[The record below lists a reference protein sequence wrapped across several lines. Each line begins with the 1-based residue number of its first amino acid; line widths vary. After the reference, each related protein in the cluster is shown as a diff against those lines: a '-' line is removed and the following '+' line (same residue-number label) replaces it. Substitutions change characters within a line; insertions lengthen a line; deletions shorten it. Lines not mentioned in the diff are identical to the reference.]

1 MRKVWLSYGALAVL
15 AAQVATPAVAQ
26 IIKPNERAQAIKQ
39 HPQLIAQFGGAI
51 TGPIATYVST
61 VGAKVATAA
70 GLKDQCT
77 FTVINSDV
85 VNAFAVPGCYIYITR
100 GLMAIMN
107 SEDELASVLGH
118 EVGHIVGKHSL
129 KRTQASTL
137 STLGAIALGIA
148 TKSEEIMQTA
158 GQLAQVYTL
167 SYSRKQ
173 ENESDDYG
181 VRYLQANGYNLYAAS
196 DMLAALAAQEALD
209 AKVKNRQSRDVPTWA
224 RSHPI
229 TAERVARTANAAQA
243 AKASR
248 DVPPEQVRPY
258 LTALSGMRVGDD
270 PDQGFVDGRRFS
282 HPSMKITFEVPQGF
296 SLNNTTEAVEIEG
309 PNSLKGRFGGGV
321 PLTGTLDA
329 YAIAKVRETLGQTP
343 ATLGIATPGTT
354 NGMPT
359 ITLLARAQTRTGRVD
374 VGVIAYNL
382 NGRAFH
388 FVMIGPADGL
398 SPTFPITQAFR
409 ELSATEIAAL
419 RPRELEIVTVR
430 AGDTVASLSA
440 RMAYPDFKTERFL
453 MINGMRAERPLK
465 PGELLKIVRFSGTS
479 R

>member
-1 MRKVWLSYGALAVL
+1 VPVSG
-15 AAQVATPAVAQ
+15 TP
-26 IIKPNERAQAIKQ
+26 P
-39 HPQLIAQFGGAI
+39 
-51 TGPIATYVST
+51 
-61 VGAKVATAA
+61 
-70 GLKDQCT
+70 
-77 FTVINSDV
+77 
-85 VNAFAVPGCYIYITR
+85 
-100 GLMAIMN
+100 
-107 SEDELASVLGH
+107 
-118 EVGHIVGKHSL
+118 
-129 KRTQASTL
+129 
-137 STLGAIALGIA
+137 
-148 TKSEEIMQTA
+148 
-158 GQLAQVYTL
+158 
-167 SYSRKQ
+167 
-173 ENESDDYG
+173 
-181 VRYLQANGYNLYAAS
+181 
-196 DMLAALAAQEALD
+196 
-209 AKVKNRQSRDVPTWA
+209 
-224 RSHPI
+224 
-229 TAERVARTANAAQA
+229 
-243 AKASR
+243 
-248 DVPPEQVRPY
+248 
-258 LTALSGMRVGDD
+258 
-270 PDQGFVDGRRFS
+270 
-282 HPSMKITFEVPQGF
+282 
-296 SLNNTTEAVEIEG
+296 

-398 SPTFPITQAFR
+398 SPTFPITQTFR

-465 PGELLKIVRFSGTS
+465 PGELLKIVRFSGAS

>member
-1 MRKVWLSYGALAVL
+1 MRKNWVLHGALAAL
-15 AAQVATPAVAQ
+15 AAQVATPAAAQ

-39 HPQLIAQFGGAI
+39 HPQIVAQFGGAI
-51 TGPIATYVST
+51 SGPVATYVSN
-61 VGAKVATAA
+61 VGAKVATTA

-100 GLMAIMN
+100 GLLVIMN

-118 EVGHIVGKHSL
+118 EVGHIVGKHSM

-148 TKSEEIMQTA
+148 TKSDEIMQTA

-173 ENESDDYG
+173 ENESDDFG

-229 TAERVARTANAAQA
+229 TTERVSRTANAARA

-248 DVPPEQVRPY
+248 EVPPELVRPY
-258 LTALSGMRVGDD
+258 LTALSGLRVGDD
-270 PDQGFVDGRRFS
+270 PEQGFVDGRRFS

-296 SLNNTTEAVEIEG
+296 SLNNTPEAVEIAG
-309 PNSLKGRFGGGV
+309 PNNLKGKFGGGSAFS
-321 PLTGTLDA
+321 GGLDA
-329 YAIAKVRETLGQTP
+329 YAIAKAKETLGQTP

-359 ITLLARAQTRTGRVD
+359 VTLLARAQTRSGLVD

-388 FVMIGPADGL
+388 FVMMGPADGL
-398 SPTFPITQAFR
+398 TPTFPITQTFR
-409 ELSATEIAAL
+409 ELSANEIAAL
-419 RPRELEIVTVR
+419 RPREIEIVTVR
-430 AGDTVASLSA
+430 TGDTVASLSA

-453 MINGMRAERPLK
+453 MINGMSAERPLRA
-465 PGELLKIVRFSGTS
+465 GELLKIVRFSPAG

>member
-1 MRKVWLSYGALAVL
+1 MHKVWVSYGALAVL
-15 AAQVATPAVAQ
+15 AAHVATPAAAQ
-26 IIKPNERAQAIKQ
+26 IIKPNERAQAVKQ
-39 HPQLIAQFGGAI
+39 HPQIIAQFGGAI
-51 TGPIATYVST
+51 TGPVATYVSS
-61 VGAKVATAA
+61 VGAKVAATA

-129 KRTQASTL
+129 KRSQASNL
-137 STLGAIALGIA
+137 STAGAILLGIA
-148 TKSEEIMQTA
+148 TKSQEIMQTA
-158 GQLAQVYTL
+158 GQFAQIYTL

-209 AKVKNRQSRDVPTWA
+209 AKIRNRQSRDVPTWA

-229 TAERVARTANAAQA
+229 TAERVARTASAAQA
-243 AKASR
+243 TKASR
-248 DVPPEQVRPY
+248 DVPPELVRPY
-258 LTALSGMRVGDD
+258 LTALAGLRVGDD
-270 PDQGFVDGRRFS
+270 PEQGFVDGRRFS
-282 HPSMKITFEVPQGF
+282 HPTVKITFEVPPGF
-296 SLNNTTEAVEIEG
+296 SLNNTSEAVEIEG
-309 PNSLKGRFGGGV
+309 PNSLKGRFGGGA
-321 PLTGTLDA
+321 PLTGTLNA
-329 YAIAKVRETLGQTP
+329 YVIAKVRETLGQTP
-343 ATLGIATPGTT
+343 ATWGPATPGTT

-359 ITLLARAQTRTGRVD
+359 VTLLARAQTRSGRVD

-382 NGRAFH
+382 NGQAFH
-388 FVMIGPADGL
+388 FVMMGPADGL
-398 SPTFPITQAFR
+398 SPTFPITQTFR
-409 ELSATEIAAL
+409 QLSAAEIATL

-430 AGDTVASLSA
+430 AGDTVPSLSA

-453 MINGMRAERPLK
+453 MINGMGAERPLE

>member
-1 MRKVWLSYGALAVL
+1 MRKVWVRYGGLAVL
-15 AAQVATPAVAQ
+15 AAQIATPAAAQ
-26 IIKPNERAQAIKQ
+26 IIKPNERAQAVRQ
-39 HPQLIAQFGGAI
+39 HPQIVAQFGGAI
-51 TGPIATYVST
+51 TGPVATYVSS
-61 VGAKVATAA
+61 VGAKVATTA

-100 GLMAIMN
+100 GLMVIMN

-118 EVGHIVGKHSL
+118 EVGHIVGKHSM
-129 KRTQASTL
+129 KRAQASTL

-148 TKSEEIMQTA
+148 TKSEEVMQTA

-181 VRYLQANGYNLYAAS
+181 VRYLQANGYNLFAAS

-209 AKVKNRQSRDVPTWA
+209 AKVKNRQSRDIPTWA

-229 TAERVARTANAAQA
+229 TTERVSRTANAAQV
-243 AKASR
+243 AKANR
-248 DVPPEQVRPY
+248 DAPPELVQPY
-258 LTALSGMRVGDD
+258 LTALSGLRVGDD
-270 PDQGFVDGRRFS
+270 PEQGFVDGRRFS
-282 HPSMKITFEVPQGF
+282 HRGMKITFEVPQGF
-296 SLNNTTEAVEIEG
+296 SLNNTSEAVEIEG
-309 PNSLKGRFGGGV
+309 QNSLKGRFGGGL
-321 PLTGTLDA
+321 PLSGGLEA
-329 YAIAKVRETLGQTP
+329 YALAKAKQTLGQTP
-343 ATLGIATPGTT
+343 ASFGSATSGIT
-354 NGMPT
+354 NGMAT
-359 ITLLARAQTRTGRVD
+359 AALLARAQTRNGLVD

-388 FVMIGPADGL
+388 FVMMGPADGL
-398 SPTFPITQAFR
+398 SPTFPITQTFR

-430 AGDTVASLSA
+430 AGDTVASLAA
-440 RMAYPDFKTERFL
+440 RMAYPDLKTERFL
-453 MINGMRAERPLK
+453 MINGMGAERPLK
-465 PGELLKIVRFSGTS
+465 PGELLKIVRFSPAGH
-479 R
+479 

>member
-1 MRKVWLSYGALAVL
+1 
-15 AAQVATPAVAQ
+15 
-26 IIKPNERAQAIKQ
+26 
-39 HPQLIAQFGGAI
+39 
-51 TGPIATYVST
+51 
-61 VGAKVATAA
+61 
-70 GLKDQCT
+70 
-77 FTVINSDV
+77 
-85 VNAFAVPGCYIYITR
+85 
-100 GLMAIMN
+100 
-107 SEDELASVLGH
+107 
-118 EVGHIVGKHSL
+118 
-129 KRTQASTL
+129 
-137 STLGAIALGIA
+137 LGAIALGIA
-148 TKSEEIMQTA
+148 TKSDEIMQTA

-229 TAERVARTANAAQA
+229 TTERVTRTANAARA

-258 LTALSGMRVGDD
+258 LTALSGLRVGDD
-270 PDQGFVDGRRFS
+270 PEQGFVDGRRFS

-296 SLNNTTEAVEIEG
+296 ALNNTSEAVEIEG

-321 PLTGTLDA
+321 PLTGALDA

-343 ATLGIATPGTT
+343 ANLGPATPGTT

-359 ITLLARAQTRTGRVD
+359 ITLLARAQTRSGLVD

-398 SPTFPITQAFR
+398 SPTFPITQTFR

-419 RPRELEIVTVR
+419 RPRELEIVTVL
-430 AGDTVASLSA
+430 AGDTVASLSS

-465 PGELLKIVRFSGTS
+465 PGELLKIVRFSGAG